1 MSYMLVNEIGVN
13 FLYIKVLQNNHLNNM
28 FPRHSLRWVKYFTND
43 KDYPIHHGRLF
54 LKKTSKEK
62 WLMG

>member
-43 KDYPIHHGRLF
+43 KDYPIHRGRLF
-54 LKKTSKEK
+54 S
-62 WLMG
+62 